1 MIIAID
7 GPTASGKG
15 TVARR
20 LAAHYGLPCLD
31 TGLLYRG
38 VAARLIREG
47 EAPGDEDAAERAAR
61 SLKLKGMDERE
72 LRSARAGAAASV
84 VAAMPRVRAALK
96 DLQHDFAAQDG
107 GAVLDGRDIGT
118 VICPDAEIKIYVTA
132 DDQTRAGRR
141 HKELVE
147 RGRDITLAQVLTD
160 LRDRDARDSA
170 RASAPRVGSAHIS
183 ASKPSSSS
191 VAGTQPGSNSRARRT
206 SLRAFTSAACRVSP
220 LGRP

>member
-47 EAPGDEDAAERAAR
+47 DAPGDEDAAERAAR
-61 SLKLKGMDERE
+61 SLKLKGMDESE

-96 DLQHDFAAQDG
+96 DLQRDFAAQDG

-118 VICPDAEIKIYVTA
+118 VICPDADVKIWVDA
-132 DDQTRAGRR
+132 DPA
-141 HKELVE
+141 E
-147 RGRDITLAQVLTD
+147 
-160 LRDRDARDSA
+160 
-170 RASAPRVGSAHIS
+170 
-183 ASKPSSSS
+183 
-191 VAGTQPGSNSRARRT
+191 RARRRHT
-206 SLRAFTSAACRVSP
+206 ELEGRGEDISYEEVLAQLRERDERDS
-220 LGRP
+220 GRPDAPMKRASDAHLLDTSKMSIDAAFEEARRIVDQVMAQRRA

>member
-47 EAPGDEDAAERAAR
+47 DAPGDEDAAERAAR
-61 SLKLKGMDERE
+61 SLKLKGMDESE

-96 DLQHDFAAQDG
+96 DLQRDFAVQDG

-118 VICPDAEIKIYVTA
+118 VICPGADVKIWVDANPAE
-132 DDQTRAGRR
+132 
-141 HKELVE
+141 
-147 RGRDITLAQVLTD
+147 
-160 LRDRDARDSA
+160 
-170 RASAPRVGSAHIS
+170 
-183 ASKPSSSS
+183 
-191 VAGTQPGSNSRARRT
+191 RARRRHAELEGRGEDI
-206 SLRAFTSAACRVSP
+206 SYEEVLAQLRERDERDS
-220 LGRP
+220 GRPDAPMKRASDAHLLDTSKMSIDAAFEEARRIVDQVMAQRRA

>member
-47 EAPGDEDAAERAAR
+47 DAPGDEDAAERAAR
-61 SLKLKGMDERE
+61 SLKLKGMDESE

-96 DLQHDFAAQDG
+96 DLQRDFAAQEG

-118 VICPDAEIKIYVTA
+118 VICPDADVKIWVDA
-132 DDQTRAGRR
+132 DPA
-141 HKELVE
+141 E
-147 RGRDITLAQVLTD
+147 
-160 LRDRDARDSA
+160 
-170 RASAPRVGSAHIS
+170 
-183 ASKPSSSS
+183 
-191 VAGTQPGSNSRARRT
+191 RARRRHAELEGRGEDI
-206 SLRAFTSAACRVSP
+206 SYEEVLAQLRERDERDS
-220 LGRP
+220 GRPDAPMKRASDAHLLDTSKMSIDAAFEEARRIVDQVMAQRRA

>member
-47 EAPGDEDAAERAAR
+47 DTPGDEDAAERAAR
-61 SLKLKGMDERE
+61 SLKLKGMDESE

-96 DLQHDFAAQDG
+96 DLQRDFAAQDG

-118 VICPDAEIKIYVTA
+118 VICPDADVKIWVDA
-132 DDQTRAGRR
+132 DPA
-141 HKELVE
+141 E
-147 RGRDITLAQVLTD
+147 
-160 LRDRDARDSA
+160 
-170 RASAPRVGSAHIS
+170 
-183 ASKPSSSS
+183 
-191 VAGTQPGSNSRARRT
+191 RARRRHT
-206 SLRAFTSAACRVSP
+206 ELEGRGEDISYEEVLAQLRERDERDS
-220 LGRP
+220 GRPDAPMKRASDAHLLDTSKMSIDAAFEEARRIVDQVMAQRHA

>member
-118 VICPDAEIKIYVTA
+118 VICPDADVKIWVDA
-132 DDQTRAGRR
+132 DPA
-141 HKELVE
+141 E
-147 RGRDITLAQVLTD
+147 
-160 LRDRDARDSA
+160 
-170 RASAPRVGSAHIS
+170 
-183 ASKPSSSS
+183 
-191 VAGTQPGSNSRARRT
+191 RARRRHAELEGRGEDI
-206 SLRAFTSAACRVSP
+206 SYEEVLAQLRERDERDS
-220 LGRP
+220 GRPDAPMKRASDAHLLDTSKMSIDAAFEEARRIVDQVMAQRHA

>member
-47 EAPGDEDAAERAAR
+47 DAPGDEDAAERAAR
-61 SLKLKGMDERE
+61 SLKLKGMDESE

-96 DLQHDFAAQDG
+96 DLQRDFAAQDG

-118 VICPDAEIKIYVTA
+118 VICPDADVKIWVDA
-132 DDQTRAGRR
+132 DPA
-141 HKELVE
+141 E
-147 RGRDITLAQVLTD
+147 
-160 LRDRDARDSA
+160 
-170 RASAPRVGSAHIS
+170 
-183 ASKPSSSS
+183 
-191 VAGTQPGSNSRARRT
+191 RARRRHAELEGRGEDI
-206 SLRAFTSAACRVSP
+206 SYEEVLAQLRERDERDS
-220 LGRP
+220 GRPDAPMKRASDAHLLDTSKMSIDAAFEEARRIVDQVMAQRRA

>member
-47 EAPGDEDAAERAAR
+47 DAPGDEDAAERAAR
-61 SLKLKGMDERE
+61 SLKLKGMDESE

-96 DLQHDFAAQDG
+96 DLQRDFAAQDG

-118 VICPDAEIKIYVTA
+118 VICPDADVKIWVDA
-132 DDQTRAGRR
+132 DPA
-141 HKELVE
+141 E
-147 RGRDITLAQVLTD
+147 
-160 LRDRDARDSA
+160 
-170 RASAPRVGSAHIS
+170 
-183 ASKPSSSS
+183 
-191 VAGTQPGSNSRARRT
+191 RARRRHAELEGRGEDI
-206 SLRAFTSAACRVSP
+206 SYEEVLAQLRERDERDS
-220 LGRP
+220 GRPDAPMKRASDAHLLDTSKMSIDAAFEEARRIVDQVMAQRHA